1 MKVRESVV
9 AQFEYHRQR
18 RLQTITQV
26 AGANS
31 KPGTR
36 NFETVLTV
44 SSRPANQ
51 PVSKRR
57 NHLVARLRFGFPCL
71 HNVHRTGGRVFVWS
85 RTVGN
90 DCLIA
95 WQLTTAIRNLCKRNQ
110 LGAADVALIKGRLIA
125 NIDDHCAAGDQV
137 LRFLLH

>member
-36 NFETVLTV
+36 NL
-44 SSRPANQ
+44 
-51 PVSKRR
+51 K
-57 NHLVARLRFGFPCL
+57 
-71 HNVHRTGGRVFVWS
+71 
-85 RTVGN
+85 
-90 DCLIA
+90 
-95 WQLTTAIRNLCKRNQ
+95 
-110 LGAADVALIKGRLIA
+110 
-125 NIDDHCAAGDQV
+125 
-137 LRFLLH
+137 RFLLFRVDRQTSLFPSVETT